1 MEAIVITAQVITFRS
16 IRNTAA
22 TSIIFLTT
30 ARILIII
37 LTHVAIIVPTD
48 RLIIA
53 VALDGPAGAVS
64 LLPIRLIFEEVQR
77 SSRAGQVPDEVISRD

>member
-1 MEAIVITAQVITFRS
+1 MEAILITAQVITFRS
-16 IRNTAA
+16 IRNTAT
-22 TSIIFLTT
+22 TSLIFVTT
-30 ARILIII
+30 AGIVIII
-37 LTHVAIIVPTD
+37 LTHVAIIIATD